1 MVTRDERGRK
11 IEREKERDE
20 KNEGKMM
27 PGKGKERE
35 RSGPQL
41 DKLDKPDKPP
51 LTQRYVPG
59 SSMGKYT
66 GAGDTRCFGDYP
78 ELIFFC
84 EWNRDPDGNVVRC
97 S

>member
-35 RSGPQL
+35 GSGPQL
-41 DKLDKPDKPP
+41 DKLDKPDKPDKPP
-51 LTQRYVPG
+51 LTQKVRSWIVDGEIHRGGRHEMFWGLSRTY
-59 SSMGKYT
+59 
-66 GAGDTRCFGDYP
+66 
-78 ELIFFC
+78 FFL
-84 EWNRDPDGNVVRC
+84 
-97 S
+97 